1 MGQIHPMR
9 SSVPKSGI
17 ALRWL
22 VAAATAL
29 SLAGCAGIESAPA
42 PGPAVALDKTYW
54 RLAEVEDLSV
64 PAGAGRRQPHIQFDP
79 EKKRVTGYSGV
90 NIFSGGYD
98 TTGGGLRMTQM
109 ASTRRAGPP
118 ELMELETAF
127 LKALSATR
135 SYRVDG
141 DKLELLDSG
150 GRVLARFEAQST
162 P

>member
-1 MGQIHPMR
+1 MKR
-9 SSVPKSGI
+9 SMFRSRTASAALALAGSI
-17 ALRWL
+17 ALS
-22 VAAATAL
+22 V
-29 SLAGCAGIESAPA
+29 AGCAGMESAP
-42 PGPAVALDKTYW
+42 GSESAVLLEKTPW
-54 RLAEVEDLSV
+54 RLMEVDGMSV
-64 PAGAGRRQPHIQFDP
+64 PVAAGQREPNVQFDP

-98 TTGGGLRMTQM
+98 ATDSRLRMTQM

-118 ELMELETAF
+118 ELMKLETAF

-135 SYRVDG
+135 SYRVSG

-150 GRVLARFEAQST
+150 GRTVARFEGQKS